1 MNSFTVLPDFLELSE
16 AARVVEHIRTA
27 LQNSLSMPGEGR
39 NRILRY
45 GWDYSTTRQLG
56 EPPEWLPKIDG
67 ADSWTI
73 NQYENGR
80 SIAMHIDSEKFGD
93 EIKILSLGAVVF
105 MRLLSPTGKELIVQM
120 PPRSLAV
127 MSGELRWKWQHGTL
141 PVKTGVRYSIVY
153 RTLRKSNE

>member
-1 MNSFTVLPDFLELSE
+1 MNSFTVQPDYIDVTTE
-16 AARVVEHIRTA
+16 AFTIENIKNALRTA
-27 LQNSLSMPGEGR
+27 PSLAGEGR

-45 GWDYSTTRQLG
+45 GWDYSTDKQLG
-56 EPPEWLPKIDG
+56 EPPEWLPKIEG

-80 SIAMHIDSEKFGD
+80 SIAMHIDAEKFGD

-105 MRLLSPTGKELIVQM
+105 MRLLSPVGKELIVQM
-120 PPRSLAV
+120 PPRSLAI

-153 RTLRKSNE
+153 RTLRKTNE